1 MATDVTAEVVQVLR
15 DVLRLGPR
23 ADALDASSP
32 LLGGLPEFDSMAVV
46 SLVAALEEFY
56 GVSFD
61 DDEIRGE
68 TFETVGTLA
77 EVVRNKIGG

>member
-1 MATDVTAEVVQVLR
+1 MATDVTAEVVQILR

-23 ADALDASSP
+23 ADTLGASSP

-46 SLVAALEEFY
+46 SVVAALEEFY

-68 TFETVGTLA
+68 TFETVGALA